1 MNRRAWAA
9 AAVVLAAACGR
20 DAKREVAPERVVTAP
35 PPLRN
40 DAGPAARAEP
50 AAASAPVGPACD
62 PAPQP
67 WRFPA
72 VARVIAVGDVHG
84 DLGAVQAVLR
94 AAGVVD
100 AAGAWTGGATW
111 VVQTGDVLDRGDDEQ
126 AILDWFERLERDAA
140 AAGGRF
146 VWLLG
151 NHELMN
157 AAGDLRYVTPGG
169 FKDFADV
176 PGLPLARFADAPEAA
191 RARLAALTPGGPY
204 AKVMAGQN
212 YAAVVGD
219 TVYVH
224 GGIRP
229 GYADG
234 IPADQP
240 AARCWL
246 DGAGTPPPAALT
258 DNDGPLWDRSYALAD
273 ADCAALDRAL
283 AELGVARMVVGHTVQ
298 PSGISSAC
306 DGKVWRIDV
315 GLAKLYG
322 GPHQALELTAAG
334 PKILVAP

>member
-1 MNRRAWAA
+1 MTRAWAA
-9 AAVVLAAACGR
+9 AVLAVVACGR

-35 PPLRN
+35 GPIAATL
-40 DAGPAARAEP
+40 DAGRAEP
-50 AAASAPVGPACD
+50 RAAAAGAPGAACD

-84 DLGAVQAVLR
+84 DLGAVRAVLR

-100 AAGAWTGGATW
+100 AGGAWTGGATW

-169 FKDFADV
+169 FKDFDDV
-176 PGLPLARFADAPEAA
+176 PGLALDRFADVPTQA
-191 RARLAALTPGGPY
+191 RARVAALAPGGPY
-204 AKVMAGQN
+204 AKIMAGQN
-212 YAAVVGD
+212 YAAIVGD

-246 DGAGTPPPAALT
+246 DGAGTPPPQALT
-258 DNDGPLWDRSYALAD
+258 DSEGPLWDRSYALAD
-273 ADCAALDRAL
+273 ADCPALERAL
-283 AELGVARMVVGHTVQ
+283 GELGVARMVVGHTVQ

-334 PKILVAP
+334 PTILTAP

>member
-1 MNRRAWAA
+1 MTAGRWLVA
-9 AAVVLAAACGR
+9 AAVVAGCGR

-35 PPLRN
+35 PPLAV